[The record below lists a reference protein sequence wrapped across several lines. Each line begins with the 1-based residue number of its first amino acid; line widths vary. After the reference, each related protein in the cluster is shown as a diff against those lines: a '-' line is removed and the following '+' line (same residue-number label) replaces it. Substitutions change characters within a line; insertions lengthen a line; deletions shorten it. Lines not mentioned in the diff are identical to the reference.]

1 MNKTQT
7 LGNAGET
14 LVAQQLIS
22 QGFTLL
28 AKNYRRRTGEVDLI
42 ASKKDIIA
50 FVEVKTRKNKYFDL
64 STVITRSKQRKIIM
78 AAKEYLVRHDHYDKV
93 CRFDVALVE
102 NGNQIT
108 YIPNAFTE

>member
-1 MNKTQT
+1 
-7 LGNAGET
+7 
-14 LVAQQLIS
+14 
-22 QGFTLL
+22 
-28 AKNYRRRTGEVDLI
+28 
-42 ASKKDIIA
+42 
-50 FVEVKTRKNKYFDL
+50 
-64 STVITRSKQRKIIM
+64 M